1 MGLAGGLVGG
11 EIEVAGVP
19 TVEKGPGGRE
29 KGVAGSRA
37 SGARVFFEEGNRS
50 IFPANNNIS

>member
-1 MGLAGGLVGG
+1 MSPGWVWQVGLSGE

-29 KGVAGSRA
+29 KGVAGSR
-37 SGARVFFEEGNRS
+37 VFFEEGNRS